1 MIHFSYQS
9 EHSTKSGKIKVFS
22 FTFPIEADIDANGWN
37 FHVIVGKH
45 INGNYICIPN
55 WNVGS
60 ELANL
65 SDVFWNRE
73 RLTHYT
79 NLGDENSNLIAIALA
94 ELCNVL

>member
-9 EHSTKSGKIKVFS
+9 EHSTKTGKIEMISSV
-22 FTFPIEADIDANGWN
+22 FPIEANIDANGWN

-65 SDVFWNRE
+65 EDTFWNKE
-73 RLTHYT
+73 RLAHYT
-79 NLGDENSNLIAIALA
+79 DLGEENSNLIVAALA
-94 ELCNVL
+94 ELNNVL